1 MNELMDRRL
10 KKMNHN
16 VKYQQ
21 VPMDEYEMDKLLNQA
36 TNQAPKNSKVWKKS
50 ALPMPAA
57 AVLIFMIFQVQ
68 PSHSSQYDTTS
79 LSQRPVHTEMK
90 GQQLIENDEA
100 QHTIEQASAQSEQ
113 QTYTMVRHTYIIF
126 NDEMFVQTGETIEKS
141 KLVETIGTVKPET
154 SAELQRR
161 QSITSKENIY
171 SVEGMDEN
179 EVIAIKSRRS
189 TGHETT
195 KKDYY
200 IFQKQDSLP
209 IAQ

>member
-1 MNELMDRRL
+1 MNELMDHRL

-16 VKYQQ
+16 LKYQQ
-21 VPMDEYEMDKLLNQA
+21 VPMDEFEMDKLLNQA
-36 TNQAPKNSKVWKKS
+36 TNQPPRNSKIWRKA

-68 PSHSSQYDTTS
+68 PSHSSQYDTAS

-90 GQQLIENDEA
+90 GQQLIENDNV
-100 QHTIEQASAQSEQ
+100 QDTIEQASAQSEQ
-113 QTYTMVRHTYIIF
+113 QTYTMVRHTYIIY
-126 NDEMFVQTGETIEKS
+126 NDEMFVQTDESIDRS
-141 KLVETIGTVKPET
+141 RLVETIGTVKPEA
-154 SAELQRR
+154 SAELQRG
-161 QSITSKENIY
+161 QSITSNEKIY
-171 SVEGMDEN
+171 SVSGMDEE

-189 TGHETT
+189 TGHGPT

-200 IFQKQDSLP
+200 IFQKQESLP